1 MTVDYCAT
9 AAGAAAGG
17 GGRYSSNPG
26 HFCSIK

>member
-9 AAGAAAGG
+9 AGAAVAGAA
-17 GGRYSSNPG
+17 GRYSSNPG